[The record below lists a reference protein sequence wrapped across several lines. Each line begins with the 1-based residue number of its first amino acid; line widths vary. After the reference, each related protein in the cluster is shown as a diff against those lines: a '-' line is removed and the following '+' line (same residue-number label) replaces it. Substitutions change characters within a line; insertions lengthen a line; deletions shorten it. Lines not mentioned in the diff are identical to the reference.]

1 MVGVEEMVVAH
12 FEQVRGGSIGRQVPA
27 KFRVRAIGAH
37 HHGERVPAHQ
47 RAEPCLN
54 LKIAGELGLI
64 GKRDGVA
71 IRRTEKGRQRNAPRT
86 GMIEQPAQ
94 KEMCALR
101 AFCLQYRIERLQ
113 PFPGFDGIGVLGQYA
128 PIPGKNQLGVVGKI
142 SHATLRN
149 SRLRRVSSCSSL
161 ILTAQDC

>member
-1 MVGVEEMVVAH
+1 M
-12 FEQVRGGSIGRQVPA
+12 PA
-27 KFRVRAIGAH
+27 KFRVLAIGAH

-47 RAEPCLN
+47 RAEPCLD

-101 AFCLQYRIERLQ
+101 AFRLQHRIERLQ
-113 PFPGFDGIGVLGQYA
+113 PFAGFDRIGVLGQHA
-128 PIPGKNQLGVVGKI
+128 PVPGKNQLGAVGKI

-149 SRLRRVSSCSSL
+149 SRSRRVA
-161 ILTAQDC
+161 AQV